1 MAKKIV
7 IDAGHGGRDPGAKN
21 GTYKEKQAALG
32 IILELGLLLYRGGYE
47 VYYTR
52 TNDTYVSLPDRCS
65 ISNKAKADAFVS
77 VHLNASTGARAVG
90 IETWR
95 YAAVGSKTK
104 QLAAAIQENLIDATG
119 ANNRGV
125 KETDSLYV
133 LKQTKAPAVLVE
145 CGFISNGPECRK
157 LFTTDYQRKIA
168 QAIYRGIK
176 EQVK

>member
-1 MAKKIV
+1 MQGTADV
-7 IDAGHGGRDPGAKN
+7 TPAQRTARTRKN
-21 GTYKEKQAALG
+21 RRHSE
-32 IILELGLLLYRGGYE
+32 
-47 VYYTR
+47 
-52 TNDTYVSLPDRCS
+52 S
-65 ISNKAKADAFVS
+65 FS

-104 QLAAAIQENLIDATG
+104 QLAAAIQENLIDVTG